1 MRYALPIFAAVLAAP
16 GLCRADPDSD
26 QPTPVAPAVVDA
38 TRLPTLLTDVPDVT
52 VIDRTQIDA
61 RQAVYAADILD
72 TVPGLAVTDNGAFGG
87 VTSVRIRGATS
98 DKTLVLLDG
107 VPQNDPSDPNG
118 AYDFANL
125 DLSDISRIEILSG
138 PQSSLWGSDAIG
150 GVISLT
156 SREIDGW
163 RASGEGGTLSTF
175 DGSAAIGRST
185 DAWAAGASIFGDRSD
200 GVAKADGIG
209 PRDPY
214 WSWSA
219 GAYGRVT
226 PTSWISLDAR
236 LRYNQSYAAIDGYDA
251 TTFVFGYTPQYANTE
266 SWSGTARAIVQAPLG
281 FTDTVSV
288 GVYEL
293 SRSDIYIGQPAD
305 SSAFDALTQD
315 YRFTAERGAPTDPIG
330 VAFGAERES
339 ADASLSTGA
348 HESLGTTS
356 GFGILRLRPIDA
368 LTLTASGRYDA
379 PDSFQ
384 AAATGHG
391 SAVWKL
397 GWGFSLEGAWG
408 QGFKT
413 PSISELACDFC
424 TPAGPSVGLK
434 PEHAVGWDAGVA
446 WASSDGR
453 FSARVTDYR
462 LSVRDQIEFSPS
474 FPFRYV
480 NIDSTRTDGVEA
492 SADAK
497 LTRQLSLEVEY
508 AYTDARDLDADT
520 QMLRVPRN
528 SGSASLDWNSGRW
541 HAAVSV
547 RGEGQ
552 DADINP
558 STFIPEPR
566 PGFVLANFAGAY
578 DLNSRVQLTAR
589 IDDIVNTHYQEV
601 LGYGEPK
608 RLIFFGI
615 RAKG

>member
-1 MRYALPIFAAVLAAP
+1 MRPSLPWLAAALAAP
-16 GLCRADPDSD
+16 AVCHADPG
-26 QPTPVAPAVVDA
+26 QPAPVAPAVVTA
-38 TRLPTLLTDVPDVT
+38 TQLPTVVADVPDVT
-52 VIDRTQIDA
+52 VIDRAEIDA
-61 RQAVYAADILD
+61 RQAVYAADILE
-72 TVPGLAVTDNGAFGG
+72 TVPGLAVADNGAFGG
-87 VTSVRIRGATS
+87 VTSVRMRGATS
-98 DKTLVLLDG
+98 DKTLVVIDG
-107 VPQNDPSDPNG
+107 VTQNDASDPNG

-125 DLSDISRIEILSG
+125 DLSDVQRIEILSG

-150 GVISLT
+150 GVISMT
-156 SREIDGW
+156 TRELDGW

-175 DGSAAIGRST
+175 DGDAAIGRATS
-185 DAWAAGASIFGDRSD
+185 DWAAGVSIFGDRSD

-219 GAYGRVT
+219 SAYGRVT
-226 PTSWISLDAR
+226 PASWISLDAH
-236 LRYNQSYAAIDGYDA
+236 LRYNQAYAAIDGYDA
-251 TTFVFGYTPQYANTE
+251 TTFVFGYTPQYDTSR
-266 SWSGTARAIVQAPLG
+266 SWSGSARAIVQAPLG
-281 FTDTVSV
+281 FTDTLSV
-288 GVYEL
+288 GVYEI
-293 SRSDIYIGQPAD
+293 SRQNTYIGQPAD

-315 YRFTAERGAPTDPIG
+315 YRFTAERGAPTDPFG
-330 VAFGAERES
+330 LVLGAERQS

-356 GFGILRLRPIDA
+356 GFIVARLTPLA
-368 LTLTASGRYDA
+368 PLTITLSERYDA
-379 PDSFQ
+379 PDTFD
-384 AAATGHG
+384 ADATGHA
-391 SAVWKL
+391 SAVLRL
-397 GWGFSLEGAWG
+397 GWGFSAEGAWG

-413 PSISELACDFC
+413 PTISELACDFC
-424 TPAGPSVGLK
+424 TPAGPSTGLR
-434 PEHAVGWDAGVA
+434 PEHAVGWDVGLA
-446 WASSDGR
+446 WASADGR
-453 FSARVTDYR
+453 FSGRITDYR
-462 LSVRDQIEFSPS
+462 LAVRDQIEFSPS

-480 NIDSTRTDGVEA
+480 NIDDTRADGVEA
-492 SADAK
+492 AADARI
-497 LTRQLSLEVEY
+497 TRELSLEVEY

-520 QMLRVPRN
+520 EMLRVPRN
-528 SGSASLDWNSGRW
+528 AGSATLTWASGRW
-541 HAAVSV
+541 HAGLTV